1 MTTVEVNQLL
11 NKYVELS
18 TKASLAKTN
27 SDKLNEEATISRDQ
41 LIASLYKLFRENQIY
56 HCPECGGVV
65 SLQTRHQPV
74 DDVYYFW
81 CSSCKTKSRCYT
93 EELDALV
100 SWKNQCEGLER
111 ERQAWENLPLKKF
124 KYTGTVRFHTEWIVT
139 ARDANEAQKIMHDN
153 GFNFDKEHWREDPA
167 ENIKRTFLYPWLA
180 PGDTD
185 CMYGIPVEI
194 KEE

>member
-1 MTTVEVNQLL
+1 MTTLDVNQLL

-74 DDVYYFW
+74 EDVYYFW
-81 CSSCKTKSRCYT
+81 CSSCKTKSRCYP

-111 ERQAWENLPLKKF
+111 ERQARESRPLKDFKF
-124 KYTGTVRFHTEWIVT
+124 AGTVRFHTEWVVK
-139 ARDANEAQKIMHDN
+139 ARDAIEARKILYDK
-153 GFNFDKEHWREDPA
+153 GLDFDREHWREDPA
-167 ENIKRTFLYPWLA
+167 ENIKRTFVYPWKIMEDSEY
-180 PGDTD
+180 GDDITL
-185 CMYGIPVEI
+185 VSS
-194 KEE
+194 EE